1 MKTILSN
8 FSLIFQY
15 LKREYPIFKKVKP
28 VYVFI
33 LILLFITIYSS
44 IIYNSSLKQKRIKEI
59 NAFLSNDQTVL
70 LKNYIINKIRSPYL
84 EYDYIVKSNDTIE
97 TILKKFSVKKEE
109 VDWIVKKI
117 KKKDLSNIIPKQKIK
132 FILKKSRDGK
142 DIEVVK
148 INYPI
153 SKTTFVRID
162 KSKDGLEIT
171 KNITEVGLYQQ
182 DLRKTSHLIK
192 YQD

>member
-8 FSLIFQY
+8 FSLIIQY
-15 LKREYPIFKKVKP
+15 LKKEYPIFKKIKP
-28 VYVFI
+28 VYVFV

-70 LKNYIINKIRSPYL
+70 LKNYIINKIKSPYL

-171 KNITEVGLYQQ
+171 KNITQL
-182 DLRKTSHLIK
+182 LKRML
-192 YQD
+192 